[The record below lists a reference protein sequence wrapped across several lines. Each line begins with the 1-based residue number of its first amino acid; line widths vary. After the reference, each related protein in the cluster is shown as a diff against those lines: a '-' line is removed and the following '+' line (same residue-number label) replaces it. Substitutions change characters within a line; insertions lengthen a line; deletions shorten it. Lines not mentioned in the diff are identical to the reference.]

1 MNRQTDDTWSAF
13 HDELVRPVEAKAEKA
28 KAKAMAA
35 PSARTAGVDWDG
47 NEGEIRT
54 GAVEQQPSDWDDLLR
69 KMEMDPAEVE
79 IHPDYPIRHSAWE
92 VPGHGMMHSYR
103 ARIRRRSS
111 VQKNLDFEQLAE
123 RISNHRPPEE
133 SPPFGENA
141 FVVCTG
147 DTQIGKEGTEA
158 TIDRFLKSLSTVP
171 ARLRELRKSGRSLG
185 SIFSPWLGDCLT
197 AETEIVTRQYGI
209 VPIGDVSGQF
219 VDIKDANGGWVNVQ
233 IKSYGLKPITEVSW
247 RSLRASKTVR
257 VSNGHEWVLRD
268 GTRWR
273 TDELKPGMSVTKG
286 YRRKGN
292 FPALS
297 QTGVQAGFIYGDGTA
312 TGNGCRA
319 IFCGDKDE
327 ALMSW
332 FPGVQI
338 SERDGKNQRRTASRF
353 PESWKSVP
361 AFTEGTSYL
370 YGWLAGYFA
379 ADGCVDTHGGAR
391 LSSASP
397 GNLEFVRSVC
407 AILGIDTYPIRE
419 VSENATGRFND
430 SKMYEISLS
439 LRSLPDE
446 FFLIPVHRERTKSS
460 RMRPKKS
467 PSWVV
472 ESVRDTGTLEET
484 FCCEVP
490 TTSSFLLAD
499 GLLTSN
505 CIEHVVGSYASQTA
519 TTELSLTEQLR
530 VLKRL
535 AWKQIEVLAPLTHR
549 LVVPIIPG
557 NHDMAV
563 RKGGEQLGHHS
574 DSFAYDLAA
583 YLHDLTKVNPDV
595 YGHVEIVVPE
605 RKSLVVTQEMCGTL
619 VAMAHGHQFPSGAE
633 GVTKWWMGQAHG
645 MQPAGDATLLLAAH
659 RHHLDIRQLGRKTF
673 IQIPALDSGSQWWVN
688 RSGQESPAGIVTLT
702 VGASGWDDLKIL
714 Y

>member
-185 SIFSPWLGDCLT
+185 SIFSPWLGDC
-197 AETEIVTRQYGI
+197 V
-209 VPIGDVSGQF
+209 
-219 VDIKDANGGWVNVQ
+219 
-233 IKSYGLKPITEVSW
+233 
-247 RSLRASKTVR
+247 
-257 VSNGHEWVLRD
+257 
-268 GTRWR
+268 
-273 TDELKPGMSVTKG
+273 
-286 YRRKGN
+286 
-292 FPALS
+292 
-297 QTGVQAGFIYGDGTA
+297 
-312 TGNGCRA
+312 
-319 IFCGDKDE
+319 
-327 ALMSW
+327 
-332 FPGVQI
+332 
-338 SERDGKNQRRTASRF
+338 
-353 PESWKSVP
+353 
-361 AFTEGTSYL
+361 
-370 YGWLAGYFA
+370 
-379 ADGCVDTHGGAR
+379 
-391 LSSASP
+391 
-397 GNLEFVRSVC
+397 
-407 AILGIDTYPIRE
+407 
-419 VSENATGRFND
+419 
-430 SKMYEISLS
+430 
-439 LRSLPDE
+439 
-446 FFLIPVHRERTKSS
+446 
-460 RMRPKKS
+460 
-467 PSWVV
+467 
-472 ESVRDTGTLEET
+472 
-484 FCCEVP
+484 
-490 TTSSFLLAD
+490 
-499 GLLTSN
+499 
-505 CIEHVVGSYASQTA
+505 EHVVGSYASQTA